1 MADIPTNR
9 PAGGA
14 PLDSEAILSLDDQVY
29 APLDAQM
36 VAWLDIPQG
45 AQVLDAGC
53 GRGAMAAR
61 FAEALGPDGA
71 VVASDKS
78 QEALA
83 ATRRFV
89 AASAI
94 ADRVAVREADLLQ
107 LPFDDAT
114 FDLAWCSY
122 VLHHIGDPAAAAREL
137 RRVVRPGGRVVVR
150 ETGVPLRMLPFD
162 LGIGA
167 AGLQD
172 RLRVAHNRWFADHR
186 YSAPVAQPYQW
197 GWPQVLR
204 DARCHDIVARTFV
217 LELLPPFTSAQQAL
231 LVETLRKPLD
241 DPARRQFLDPED
253 QWTLEQLTDPAS
265 PWYVL
270 KRPDLHVLS
279 GMALFVG
286 SV

>member
-1 MADIPTNR
+1 VTNAHANR
-9 PAGGA
+9 PAGA
-14 PLDSEAILSLDDQVY
+14 SSAESDSALSLDDQVY

-36 VAWLDIPQG
+36 IAWLDVPRG
-45 AQVLDAGC
+45 AVVLDAGC
-53 GRGAMAAR
+53 GRGAMAVR
-61 FAEALGPDGA
+61 FAEAVGPDGA
-71 VVASDKS
+71 VVAIDKS

-83 ATRRFV
+83 ATRRFM
-89 AASAI
+89 AASP
-94 ADRVAVREADLLQ
+94 VAERITVREADLLR

-114 FDLAWCSY
+114 FELAWCSF
-122 VLHHIGDPAAAAREL
+122 VLHHIADPVAAAREL
-137 RRVVRPGGRVVVR
+137 RRVVRAGGRVVVR

-167 AGLQD
+167 PGLLD

-186 YSAPVAQPYQW
+186 YATPVAQPYPW

-204 DARCHDIVARTFV
+204 DAGCQEVTVRTFM
-217 LELLPPFTSAQQAL
+217 LELLPPFTVAQQAL

-241 DPARRQFLDPED
+241 DPARRVFLDLED
-253 QWTLEQLTDPAS
+253 QRTLEQLTDPAS
-265 PWYVL
+265 SWFVL
-270 KRPDLHVLS
+270 NRPDLHILS